1 MMGLSDCHKFLLV
14 LLLGCSVQAKI
25 KRRTPEDCN
34 QIRIQKPHSPS
45 GVYEIQPTG
54 TSTLIKVYCEMR
66 QTDGWI
72 VIQRRSGGVVS
83 FDRGWA
89 QYRHGF
95 GSLTYD
101 HWLGLEKMRMLTKD
115 TTKVWTLRVDLWDHG
130 GGHAFAEYRDFRIG
144 DEGTAYRLHVG
155 TYSGDAGDAIRV
167 AYPGIDQNGTG
178 FSAFDRD
185 NCSPCIQ
192 GDIAFDSCT
201 DNHGSGWWYSS
212 CGS

>member
-1 MMGLSDCHKFLLV
+1 MIFSVSANTKPQISVLV
-14 LLLGCSVQAKI
+14 L
-25 KRRTPEDCN
+25 
-34 QIRIQKPHSPS
+34 
-45 GVYEIQPTG
+45 
-54 TSTLIKVYCEMR
+54 KVYCEMR

-212 CGS
+212 CGESKSKEQVLTGWAVGFKLTLFWKGKVLQFICKTNG